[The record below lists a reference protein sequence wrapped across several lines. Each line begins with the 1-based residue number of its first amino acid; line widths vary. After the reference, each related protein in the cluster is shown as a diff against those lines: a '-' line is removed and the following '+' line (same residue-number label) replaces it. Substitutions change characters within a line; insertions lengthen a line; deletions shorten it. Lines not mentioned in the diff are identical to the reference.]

1 MPDATLFTLS
11 VTLALVTGVAAG
23 VLALLSWEIFRT
35 SPFGRA
41 LFTLTIVMSV
51 FALYHALLL
60 VLQTGGRPSTE
71 FVESAIFTGMALV
84 VGSAIWSQ
92 RRLRDQ
98 PSVTP

>member
-23 VLALLSWEIFRT
+23 VLALLSWEIFRA

-51 FALYHALLL
+51 FTLYHALLL
-60 VLQTGGRPSTE
+60 VFQTGGLFSTKL
-71 FVESAIFTGMALV
+71 VESAIYTGMALV

-92 RRLRDQ
+92 YRLRA
-98 PSVTP
+98 TPPPTP